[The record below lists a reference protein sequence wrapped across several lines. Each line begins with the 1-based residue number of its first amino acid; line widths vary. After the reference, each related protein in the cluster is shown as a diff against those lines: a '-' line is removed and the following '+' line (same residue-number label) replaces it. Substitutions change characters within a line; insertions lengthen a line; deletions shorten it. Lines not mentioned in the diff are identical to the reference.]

1 MTCSMLE
8 TFGFAC
14 ALSNH
19 MFSMCEQSS
28 VNNFKYK
35 RVGSNL
41 KYLKVVD
48 NKGRVHVHTMNV

>member
-1 MTCSMLE
+1 MLE

-28 VNNFKYK
+28 VNNFEYK
-35 RVGSNL
+35 GVDSDL
-41 KYLKVVD
+41 KYIKVVD
-48 NKGRVHVHTMNV
+48 NKRRVHVHTMNV